1 MAWSEQLKIDGMYC
15 LLCAKSIEE
24 KLNALVGVEIK
35 VSYPEG
41 FGILKVTGKANL
53 ESLVR
58 QIEEKG
64 YQVMKVEKQ
73 LTITN
78 RLHKLIQP
86 YLIEKLGQFIDHDKL
101 KNWISYARQRAIVL
115 CALKMA
121 AIVGTILMFINHGEE
136 LLFAQLTTL
145 DWIQIGLTYL
155 VPYSVSTYSSV
166 EAVKRHHEQQ

>member
-1 MAWSEQLKIDGMYC
+1 MYYPR
-15 LLCAKSIEE
+15 CAKDIEE
-24 KLNALVGVEIK
+24 KLNAFVGVDIK

-41 FGILKVTGKANL
+41 FGILKVTGKTSL

-64 YQVMKVEKQ
+64 YQVMKVEKPHT
-73 LTITN
+73 LTN
-78 RLHKLIQP
+78 SWHKLMQNFS
-86 YLIEKLGQFIDHDKL
+86 IEKVVQLIDQDKL
-101 KNWISYARQRAIVL
+101 KDWLLYARQRDIVL

-121 AIVGTILMFINHGEE
+121 AIVGTILMLINHGEE

-145 DWIQIGLTYL
+145 DWIEIGLTYL

-166 EAVKRHHEQQ
+166 ETVKRHHEQQ